1 MLAAV
6 LFSTLLVGAGGTA
19 AWAEGIP
26 EPAPSPSATTT
37 PDPTPP
43 PSTLTITSPTDGGFS
58 PENSVTFEGE
68 KTAGSSI
75 TVTAAGSEGCSVP
88 AADPV
93 ETDWSCAATLQNGP
107 DQVVTITETLG
118 SETTSIQLTLDV
130 LGPPSIKDV
139 PPRQS
144 PGVAEGRGYPRSLI
158 TLWVEGSPQECS
170 AQVTKG

>member
-6 LFSTLLVGAGGTA
+6 LFSTLLVGAGSAA

-43 PSTLTITSPTDGGFS
+43 PSTLAITSPTEGGFS
-58 PENSVTFEGE
+58 PENSVTFEGT
-68 KTAGSSI
+68 KSAGSSI
-75 TVTAAGSEGCSVP
+75 TTTAAGSDGCSVP
-88 AADPV
+88 ASDPA
-93 ETDWSCAATLQNGP
+93 ETDWSCTATLQNGP
-107 DQVVTITETLG
+107 YQVVTITETLDG

-139 PPRQS
+139 PPQQS
-144 PGVAEGRGYPRSLI
+144 PGVAKGRGYPGSLI
-158 TLWVEGSPQECS
+158 TLWVEGSPQDCS
-170 AQVTKG
+170 AQV